1 MERLLSKSVLKKGN
15 YFITHSKA
23 DAEDLNSILREA
35 KVRVAVHP
43 TYNAFQFE
51 NITRKK
57 ARERIGLGE
66 EKKVLLFFGFVRGYK
81 GLKHLISALPKV
93 VEKLPGT
100 HLLIV
105 GDFGQDKQRYLEL
118 IAEKRVERYLSI
130 YDGYTPD
137 REVEQYFAA
146 CDLVVLP
153 YESATQSGIVQIAYG
168 FGRPVVATNVGG
180 CRMLY

>member
-1 MERLLSKSVLKKGN
+1 M
-15 YFITHSKA
+15 
-23 DAEDLNSILREA
+23 
-35 KVRVAVHP
+35 RVAVHP

-168 FGRPVVATNVGG
+168 FGRPVVATNVGVAG
-180 CRMLY
+180 CCIR